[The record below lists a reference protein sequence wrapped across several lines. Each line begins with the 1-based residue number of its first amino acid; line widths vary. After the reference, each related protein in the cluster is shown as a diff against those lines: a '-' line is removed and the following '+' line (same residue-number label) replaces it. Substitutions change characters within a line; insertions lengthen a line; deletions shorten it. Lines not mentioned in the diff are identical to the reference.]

1 MEVPC
6 TPSNLDYTSYAVEK
20 LFVRLHMDIPSL
32 LLFVLFIVH
41 LGEGQSN
48 GCSEELRCG
57 KDGPA
62 IQFPFRLKET
72 QPDHCGYPGFDLSC
86 TDQND
91 TVLQLPTS
99 VKVSIKD
106 IDYKSQLIQVSDPHN
121 CFPRHIRGLN
131 LSSSPFEINEIYFS
145 DYFIFNCTRTSTT
158 NYLIGS
164 LSNPRYSVYA
174 VDSYE
179 DINDLI
185 SCTKM
190 YNVSSVP
197 LSMIWNSPFLEL
209 KWSRPMCGHCEVK
222 GKKCRLKN
230 DVAGKSV
237 DGSQSSRE
245 LEDLQEGRK

>member
-1 MEVPC
+1 
-6 TPSNLDYTSYAVEK
+6 
-20 LFVRLHMDIPSL
+20 MDIPSL

-41 LGEGQSN
+41 LGEGLSN

-62 IQFPFRLKET
+62 IRFPFRLKDT

-131 LSSSPFEINEIYFS
+131 LSSSPFEFNEIYPF
-145 DYFIFNCTRTSTT
+145 DYFIFNCTRTSTA
-158 NYLIGS
+158 NYLVGC
-164 LSNPRYSVYA
+164 LSNTRYSVYA
-174 VDSYE
+174 NS
-179 DINDLI
+179 
-185 SCTKM
+185 
-190 YNVSSVP
+190 
-197 LSMIWNSPFLEL
+197 LSLEL
-209 KWSRPMCGHCEVK
+209 KWSKPMCRHCEVK

-230 DVAGKSV
+230 NSTEIKPSASTSPKILEVLYCILLNFHFFNHT
-237 DGSQSSRE
+237 SSFTF
-245 LEDLQEGRK
+245 QANMH

>member
-1 MEVPC
+1 
-6 TPSNLDYTSYAVEK
+6 
-20 LFVRLHMDIPSL
+20 MDIPSL

-62 IQFPFRLKET
+62 IRFPFRLKDT

-99 VKVSIKD
+99 VKVSIKH

-131 LSSSPFEINEIYFS
+131 LSSSPFQFNEIYIF
-145 DYFIFNCTRTSTT
+145 DYSIFNCTRTSTT
-158 NYLIGS
+158 NYLVGC

-174 VDSYE
+174 VGSYAYI
-179 DINDLI
+179 DDLI

-197 LSMIWNSPFLEL
+197 FSIWNSPFLKL
-209 KWSRPMCGHCEVK
+209 NWSRPMCGHCEVK

-230 DVAGKSV
+230 NSTEIKTECFNLSKDTKGMVFYSISTFSFTQV
-237 DGSQSSRE
+237 LHVSSQHA
-245 LEDLQEGRK
+245 LI